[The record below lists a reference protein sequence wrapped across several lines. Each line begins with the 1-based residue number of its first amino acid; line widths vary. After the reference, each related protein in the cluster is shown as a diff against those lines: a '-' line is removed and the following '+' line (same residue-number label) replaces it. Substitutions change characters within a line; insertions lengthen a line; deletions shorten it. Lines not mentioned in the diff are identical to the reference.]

1 MTTAGGNI
9 HELNAMRSEERG
21 KQSEIDQSVNPI
33 INAIINE
40 HYPVKVADHDHEH
53 NFPSYVYMLIILRKR

>member
-21 KQSEIDQSVNPI
+21 KQSEIDQSQSA
-33 INAIINE
+33 NAIINALW
-40 HYPVKVADHDHEH
+40 P
-53 NFPSYVYMLIILRKR
+53 L